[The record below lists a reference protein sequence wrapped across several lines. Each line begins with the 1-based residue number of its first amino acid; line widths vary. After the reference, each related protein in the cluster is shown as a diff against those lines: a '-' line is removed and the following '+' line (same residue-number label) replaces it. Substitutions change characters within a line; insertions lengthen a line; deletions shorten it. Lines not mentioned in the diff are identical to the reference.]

1 MTLTVQFATM
11 IAMVLGGFY
20 LGIIQETFRR
30 FTPYWKEKVIFSYIM
45 EVSFWLTQTVIL
57 FYVLFR
63 VNGGEIRVYIFAACL
78 LGFAMY
84 KVFAAGMYKRLLEGI
99 IRVASAIFR
108 FFANLVQAL
117 IITPITW
124 IVKLVASIVLWI
136 AGLLASIL
144 LFLFKLVFAPIKW
157 TLQKLYGLLP
167 EKIQNFLY
175 KLAGI
180 YSIMKNIYIKCRK
193 YMTFKRR

>member
-1 MTLTVQFATM
+1 MQFATM

-30 FTPYWKEKVIFSYIM
+30 FTPYWKEKVIFSYVM

-84 KVFAAGMYKRLLEGI
+84 QVFAAGIYKRILERI
-99 IRVASAIFR
+99 IRIVAAIYR
-108 FFANLVQAL
+108 FFANVVQAL
-117 IITPITW
+117 ILTPITW
-124 IVKLVASIVLWI
+124 MVKLIIGIVLWI
-136 AGLLASIL
+136 AGLFASIL
-144 LFLFKLVFAPIKW
+144 LFLLKLVYVPIKW
-157 TLQKLYGLLP
+157 ILQKIYRLLP
-167 EKIQNFLY
+167 EKIQKFLY

-180 YSIMKNIYIKCRK
+180 YSIIKNIYNKCRK

>member
-11 IAMVLGGFY
+11 IAMVLCGFY

-30 FTPYWKEKVIFSYIM
+30 FTTYWKEKVIFTYIM

-84 KVFAAGMYKRLLEGI
+84 KVFAAGIYKRLLEGI
-99 IRVASAIFR
+99 IRVAAAIYR

-124 IVKLVASIVLWI
+124 TVKLIIGLVLWI
-136 AGLLASIL
+136 LGLIGSIL
-144 LFLFKLVFAPIKW
+144 LFLFKLVYVPVKW
-157 TLQKLYGLLP
+157 ILQKLYGLLP
-167 EKIQNFLY
+167 EKMQNILY

-193 YMTFKRR
+193 YITSKRR